1 MGWLIKKLKQPVII
15 KVQNGLAW
23 LTVASKELILTHLS
37 KRPAFGI
44 INVSQFWNHHNTEL
58 WMRLFSFSLLVL
70 CRKWSNVYLCCAK
83 SEAKSASE
91 IGDSNKLEDTPKWF
105 FQTCTLP
112 WMANSFQIFWVHTS
126 LSSSWTMH
134 TSLAAAPV
142 IARAFA
148 DAAGLQSQFLAK
160 ELQMQSQEDSVYAQ
174 GLASAQ
180 NHAGP
185 FNSVSPENPQV
196 LPGQAITKYS
206 SPRSK
211 VFWFWFFGM
220 KPLWIRVDRRA
231 ANKGKEEDCRGMS
244 SKHWKITPTS
254 VQRAHD

>member
-112 WMANSFQIFWVHTS
+112 WMANSFLECTRAWAAAGQCTHLLQLHQWLHGHLQT
-126 LSSSWTMH
+126 LQDSSRNFLQRNSKCSHKRTACMRRVWPQPKIMLVRSTVCRQRTH
-134 TSLAAAPV
+134 RCSLARQLPNIPDHDQRV
-142 IARAFA
+142 LDFDFSGWSPSGSPGCQQRQ
-148 DAAGLQSQFLAK
+148 DWGLQRN
-160 ELQMQSQEDSVYAQ
+160 ELQT
-174 GLASAQ
+174 LK
-180 NHAGP
+180 NHTNVG
-185 FNSVSPENPQV
+185 
-196 LPGQAITKYS
+196 
-206 SPRSK
+206 
-211 VFWFWFFGM
+211 
-220 KPLWIRVDRRA
+220 
-231 ANKGKEEDCRGMS
+231 
-244 SKHWKITPTS
+244 PTS
-254 VQRAHD
+254 TWYGC